1 MKTTRTRIDW
11 ESIFRRS
18 VNAAEMIT
26 EIKLLKNLR
35 REFKLERGR
44 YANPAELVELT
55 KKLIQRGVLTLTTPE
70 LDDSWQEGTKK
81 FVVDISKLDH
91 PNPKPAKTKKEKAVI
106 TKQEEKVRTIRL
118 KTNKFSLID
127 LHRIFG
133 KVENFGEDDKG
144 FSVYSIQ
151 LNESGARSFL
161 TEIAPKLVRGEDMF
175 DLETT
180 PDAFQRNIWKMSDYC
195 KKCKED
201 R

>member
-1 MKTTRTRIDW
+1 MKTRTRIDW
-11 ESIFRRS
+11 EAIFRRS
-18 VNAAEMIT
+18 INDSAMIT
-26 EIKLLKNLR
+26 EVELLKNLR

-81 FVVDISKLDH
+81 FVIDISKLDH
-91 PNPKPAKTKKEKAVI
+91 PNTKPAKKTTAAVTTKK
-106 TKQEEKVRTIRL
+106 EEKVRTIRL
-118 KTNKFSLID
+118 KTNKFNLTD

-161 TEIAPKLVRGEDMF
+161 TEIAPKLVRGEDVF
-175 DLETT
+175 DLET
-180 PDAFQRNIWKMSDYC
+180 PDTFQRNIWKMSDYC
-195 KKCKED
+195 KKQKED